1 MIYFLSDAHLGSL
14 AIKRGWAHQKKL
26 IDMLEMMSKDAASI
40 YMLGDMFDFWFEYF
54 RHDKA
59 KRQYS
64 PFAKEIRSLIKR
76 GIHVHF
82 FIGNHDL
89 WTFGGLAKMTG
100 MEVHYEPCTI
110 LRYGKAIYLAHGD
123 GLLPSDWEKIYPKDV
138 QKKALALAIN
148 GLDKLQYI
156 DSNKELQSFSGAYND
171 FSTLMRINA
180 LTQNAMTNRLKWS
193 AAATKLGIA
202 EYPVADLLSDITD
215 EVTCNLRK
223 GSVPEGEE
231 FLVEVWMARGLMPSL
246 PVYEQNLKEYNH
258 KAAQLYA
265 PLPMSENLYKPVLEN
280 ACIAEVE
287 RLEGILK
294 RSLRAARGEYDKER
308 VRYLLSQLDGM
319 KGTDLQP

>member
-110 LRYGKAIYLAHGD
+110 SRYGKTLYLSHGD
-123 GLLPSDWEKIYPKDV
+123 GLLPSNWEKIYPKKV
-138 QKKALALAIN
+138 QKKICSFIRLR
-148 GLDKLQYI
+148 KLFRSQTAQFLFRCLPPAWG
-156 DSNKELQSFSGAYND
+156 NKLGYGWAKRS
-171 FSTLMRINA
+171 
-180 LTQNAMTNRLKWS
+180 RLKDIANPCPYKGEDKEELVLFAKDQEKQHNHRDYYIFGHRHIELDLQIASGSRVIILGDCIEQWTY
-193 AAATKLGIA
+193 AKLDNKGH
-202 EYPVADLLSDITD
+202 LTL
-215 EVTCNLRK
+215 CN
-223 GSVPEGEE
+223 
-231 FLVEVWMARGLMPSL
+231 
-246 PVYEQNLKEYNH
+246 YEQ
-258 KAAQLYA
+258 
-265 PLPMSENLYKPVLEN
+265 
-280 ACIAEVE
+280 
-287 RLEGILK
+287 
-294 RSLRAARGEYDKER
+294 
-308 VRYLLSQLDGM
+308 
-319 KGTDLQP
+319 